1 MSTTTHCFL
10 VEYLDPAT
18 LALVCQVN
26 EAWIIERRNAG
37 LLGDGCAGTSPSSA
51 SQLLKRV
58 QRMRNIERD
67 FEANPELAALVADL
81 LERIEQLETQ
91 STLYRTTTPE
101 TTVEDMEDMIV
112 SISSQ

>member
-10 VEYLDPAT
+10 VEHLDPAT
-18 LALVCQVN
+18 LALACQVN
-26 EAWIIERRNAG
+26 EAWIIERRDAG
-37 LLGDGCAGTSPSSA
+37 LLDNGSAGTSPLSA

-67 FEANPELAALVADL
+67 FDANPELAALVADL
-81 LERIEQLETQ
+81 LERIEQLETH
-91 STLYRTTTPE
+91 SALYRTATLE

-112 SISSQ
+112 SVSSQ